1 MSMATIDNKG
11 GIKPEGTLS
20 ITTNGTHDVT
30 EYAEADVQVPNS
42 NTETYTASSSSSAL
56 DMGATNNYR
65 YVNTSALTK
74 VSGTKS
80 ITANGNNQDVKTYEK
95 VNVSVP
101 ASAVCSGTKSIT
113 SNGSHTV
120 TGYKTASVSVPT
132 GGSGTVTVYGKVYRI
147 QVTVRGSLVADQ
159 TYSNTGAESL
169 NFSF

>member
-1 MSMATIDNKG
+1 MRAITNDSNMG
-11 GIKPEGTLS
+11 GMTPTGTKN

-113 SNGSHTV
+113 SNGTHTV
-120 TGYKTASVSVPT
+120 TGYKTASVSVPST
-132 GGSGTVTVYGKVYRI
+132 HDAVYVRSATSGVAYIKYKIGSGSEKAASL
-147 QVTVRGSLVADQ
+147 GSDWAQ
-159 TYSNTGAESL
+159 IY
-169 NFSF
+169 